1 MFWNS
6 SENASSN
13 ASPSNAKPKITLEV
27 SGVEYTEPKRFNFD
41 SEIMI
46 GRENVSDIILQQAT
60 VSAGHANIIPLNG
73 KWYLRDFN
81 STNGT
86 YLNGIKYK
94 NNEPI
99 QLNSG
104 DNIKIT
110 NHNIKVISINSEET
124 NAFGNPSNTSS
135 GGFFGGG
142 GSSTPS
148 GGSFG
153 GFGGRRRSF

>member
-6 SENASSN
+6 SKNASSN

-27 SGVEYTEPKRFNFD
+27 SGVEYTTSKVFKFD

-46 GRENVSDIILQQAT
+46 GRENASDIILQQAT

-86 YLNGIKYK
+86 YLNGTKYK
-94 NNEPI
+94 NNDPI
-99 QLNSG
+99 QLNSE
-104 DNIKIT
+104 DNITIT
-110 NHNIKVISINSEET
+110 NYNIKVLSIGTQET
-124 NAFGNPSNTSS
+124 NEFGNPVDKTMCLL
-135 GGFFGGG
+135 FIC
-142 GSSTPS
+142 
-148 GGSFG
+148 
-153 GFGGRRRSF
+153 